1 MWLGFSSVSLNGLIP
16 SLYSRHK
23 YVVGPRTDKKGNPHT
38 RPAKK
43 LFLALNRMEQS
54 VTKISGSNFSQRNCC
69 VWEITYFRMCIR
81 TNTYLSSLCSRDNT
95 IFQCHGVAILEANI
109 VFSRTTG
116 SAQSL
121 IFFRSSRKPS
131 EHSSNVVLSDV
142 RVSGV
147 AMHALKAK
155 FKSGLAGFQYRSPV

>member
-54 VTKISGSNFSQRNCC
+54 VTKISGSNFS
-69 VWEITYFRMCIR
+69 
-81 TNTYLSSLCSRDNT
+81 
-95 IFQCHGVAILEANI
+95 
-109 VFSRTTG
+109 
-116 SAQSL
+116 
-121 IFFRSSRKPS
+121 
-131 EHSSNVVLSDV
+131 
-142 RVSGV
+142 
-147 AMHALKAK
+147 
-155 FKSGLAGFQYRSPV
+155 